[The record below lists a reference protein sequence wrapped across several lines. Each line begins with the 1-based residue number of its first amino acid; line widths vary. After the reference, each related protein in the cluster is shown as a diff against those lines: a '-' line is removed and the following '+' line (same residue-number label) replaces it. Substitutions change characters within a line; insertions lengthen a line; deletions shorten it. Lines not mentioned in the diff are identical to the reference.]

1 MLVLSRKKDQAIVI
15 GEQITV
21 SIIDI
26 QGDNVRIGISA
37 PLDIRI
43 YRQEIYDE
51 IQEENRKA
59 AENLD
64 KLKKQVQNLKDYKNH
79 KISLEMKPLP
89 RITRIKDRIGER
101 MIDRGG

>member
-64 KLKKQVQNLKDYKNH
+64 KLKKQVQNLKDYKNYQ
-79 KISLEMKPLP
+79 
-89 RITRIKDRIGER
+89 D
-101 MIDRGG
+101 